1 MSSTKAKSKSNAG
14 VIIAAVLG
22 TLVFSVVTYVTVD
35 IAGGVDVGP
44 EYSNTPNGVVPGPPE
59 FK

>member
-1 MSSTKAKSKSNAG
+1 MSTTRSKSNAP
-14 VIIAAVLG
+14 VIIAAVIG
-22 TLVFSVVTYVTVD
+22 TLIFSVVTYVVVD
-35 IAGGVDVGP
+35 VAGGVDVGP